1 MSGVA
6 EALGMLRYSL
16 RCKAVRNGA
25 IAASMTAILCL
36 SVALAWWGPA
46 KREQTQLLRDIGIK
60 RAAMTEAMRTDQVAS
75 AQRKALTAAAQLEK
89 KLEMR
94 AGQAD
99 LIRGVARHASKRN
112 VRVVSQSFDEGRAQR
127 GESSLYLDIG
137 LLGNYEALRLLLND
151 LAALPM
157 WIEVVE
163 TRIERTDESGS
174 QVRAQLR
181 LLTYRRAKGQP

>member
-1 MSGVA
+1 MSGLA
-6 EALGMLRYSL
+6 EALGVLWYSL
-16 RCKAVRNGA
+16 RCKAARNGA
-25 IAASMTAILCL
+25 IAASITAILCL

-46 KREQTQLLRDIGIK
+46 KREQTRLLQDIGIK
-60 RAAMTEAMRTDQVAS
+60 RAAMAEAVRADQVAS
-75 AQRKALTAAAQLEK
+75 AQRKALKAVAQLEK

-99 LIRGVARHASKRN
+99 LIQGVARHTAKRN
-112 VRVVSQSFDEGRAQR
+112 VRVTSQSFDEGRTQS
-127 GESSLYLDIG
+127 GEASLYLDIG
-137 LLGNYEALRLLLND
+137 LLGNYEALRLLLDD

-157 WIEVVE
+157 WVEVVE
-163 TRIERTDESGS
+163 ARIERADESGA